1 MNRLA
6 NYLAR
11 RPLRNLALRHRLAGA
26 LMVLSLLPLAISSV
40 IANTE
45 STAAV
50 RQTSGALA
58 AEVVKQVARNVGLE
72 MARLEAD
79 SEALVLSD
87 RIQGALADYADPDE
101 ARRTASR
108 RELMHA
114 LLEHYGSV
122 DFLNQK
128 YLLDRDNRIID
139 GQVFA
144 TLGQGV
150 VQFAR
155 RAPKLLGRPFWGTYD
170 NAAGQKSM
178 VLLRAIHN
186 KPANQLVGSLF
197 LGVRPSHFAA
207 LFDDV
212 NLGSGSAMFVFDAD
226 AGKVAVD
233 AFNGSGSGSGA
244 AAPAPA
250 SELTAELRR
259 SLHRNG
265 RSGVV
270 VYSGDK
276 GARGDKKYVAA
287 YAQVANTGWFVVGT
301 IPVSA
306 LTGAAQSARDR
317 NLLIGLAALLVSIAS
332 GLVLARSISKPLASL
347 ARGMRALAG
356 GSYAGHVTPEGS
368 DELAALARQFNDM
381 AGRIELDRMRL
392 EELLGQRSGELAAA
406 NATLAAQS
414 VTDGLTGIANRRRFD
429 EVLADELARAARASA
444 PLALLMLD
452 VDFFKHYNET
462 CGHQQGDECLRRIG
476 GLLQSHAR
484 RASDLEAR
492 FGGAQFVL
500 IAYDTDNA
508 GALALGESIR
518 ASLEALQ
525 MAHAG
530 SPLGRVTASI
540 GVVSVVPDDTTSI
553 AAMLRMADAAMAR
566 AKKMGRNRV
575 AGAPRLTGR
584 TLADAV

>member
-1 MNRLA
+1 MNRPA
-6 NYLAR
+6 NYLA
-11 RPLRNLALRHRLAGA
+11 PQLLRNITLRKLALRHRLAGA
-26 LMVLSLLPLAISSV
+26 LMLVSLLPLAVASV
-40 IANTE
+40 IAYTE
-45 STAAV
+45 STAAL
-50 RQTSGALA
+50 RQTGGALA
-58 AEVVKQVARNVGLE
+58 TEVVKQVARNIGLE

-155 RAPKLLGRPFWGTYD
+155 RAPKLLGRPVWGTYD

-186 KPANQLVGSLF
+186 KSTNQLVGSLF

-212 NLGSGSAMFVFDAD
+212 NLGSGSAVFVFDAD
-226 AGKVAVD
+226 AGKVAAD
-233 AFNGSGSGSGA
+233 AANGTGAGA
-244 AAPAPA
+244 AAAASAPDA
-250 SELTAELRR
+250 ELISELRR
-259 SLHRNG
+259 SLHRNA
-265 RSGVV
+265 RSGFVG
-270 VYSGDK
+270 YSDDK
-276 GARGDKKYVAA
+276 GAGGDGNHVAA
-287 YAQVANTGWFVVGT
+287 YAQVADTGWFVVGT
-301 IPVSA
+301 IPFSA
-306 LTGAAQSARDR
+306 LAGTAQSVRDT
-317 NLLIGLAALLVSIAS
+317 NILIGLAALLVSIAL
-332 GLVLARSISKPLASL
+332 GLTLARSISRPLANL
-347 ARGMRALAG
+347 ARAMRATEG
-356 GSYAGHVTPEGS
+356 GSYAGRVTPEGS

-381 AGRIELDRMRL
+381 AGRIEQDRMRL
-392 EELLGQRSGELAAA
+392 EGCLGQRSGELAEA
-406 NATLAAQS
+406 NARLAAQS
-414 VTDGLTGIANRRRFD
+414 ATGGLTGIANRRRFD
-429 EVLADELARAARASA
+429 EVLAGELARAARAGA
-444 PLALLMLD
+444 PLALLILD

-462 CGHQQGDECLRRIG
+462 YGHQQGDDCLRRIG

-484 RASDLEAR
+484 RASDLAAR

-508 GALALGESIR
+508 GALALGEAIR

-525 MAHAG
+525 LAHAR

-540 GVVSVVPDDTTSI
+540 GVVSVVPDETSSF
-553 AAMLRMADAAMAR
+553 AALLRMADGAMVR
-566 AKKMGRNRV
+566 AKEMGRNRV
-575 AGAPRLTGR
+575 AAARPKTP
-584 TLADAV
+584 A